1 MPMAE
6 DFKGEVLETVTL
18 RFTGTN
24 EDGSDLHE
32 LKAVHVAEVLQGLVE
47 LTRDFE
53 EAGALG
59 KVVPGGAE
67 ILVRPAKEGSF
78 IIEIVRVVQ
87 ENWEPMVAVG
97 SAAGVPSLST
107 VIWWATKSAR
117 ADVQDVEE
125 FSDEEMKITWQD
137 GVVSVV
143 PKPVWKELNK
153 NKRRRRRQLHKIMAA
168 MNDIRV
174 DSLDLGE
181 TEPQQPDSDESPQE
195 MVLTRSDYLAVA
207 PTNDVEEH
215 EEVFEAEA
223 QMSAIDFDNPNKWR
237 VKAMGQTRSATVEDE
252 YFLGQVARGLAIRK
266 TDIFTLRMRE
276 DTVVKNGRT
285 SKTWTVLV
293 VSKHRRA
300 SGDDDTTEAAA
311 PEA

>member
-1 MPMAE
+1 MAE
-6 DFKGEVLETVTL
+6 DFKGEVLETITL
-18 RFTGTN
+18 RFTGKN
-24 EDGSDLHE
+24 PDGSDLHE

-53 EAGALG
+53 DDGALG
-59 KVVPGGAE
+59 NVGPQGAE

-87 ENWEPMVAVG
+87 ENWDSMTTVGTAVG
-97 SAAGVPSLST
+97 IPSVST

-117 ADVQDVEE
+117 ADVSGFEE
-125 FSDEEMKITWQD
+125 LPNGNMKVTWQD
-137 GVVSVV
+137 DTVYEV
-143 PKPVWKELNK
+143 PKPVWKALNK
-153 NKRRRRRQLHKIMAA
+153 NKKRRKKQLHKLMAA
-168 MNDIRV
+168 MSDTRV
-174 DSLDLGE
+174 DGLDLGE
-181 TEPQQPDSDESPQE
+181 TAPQPLGSTDPPQE
-195 MVLTRSDYLAVA
+195 MVLTRSDYFAVA
-207 PTNDVEEH
+207 PTNEFEEH
-215 EEVFEAEA
+215 EEIFETEA

-252 YFLGQVARGLAIRK
+252 YFLGQVGRGLAIRK

-276 DTVVKNGRT
+276 DTVIKNGRT

-300 SGDDDTTEAAA
+300 SGDDDTAESAT

>member
-1 MPMAE
+1 MAE